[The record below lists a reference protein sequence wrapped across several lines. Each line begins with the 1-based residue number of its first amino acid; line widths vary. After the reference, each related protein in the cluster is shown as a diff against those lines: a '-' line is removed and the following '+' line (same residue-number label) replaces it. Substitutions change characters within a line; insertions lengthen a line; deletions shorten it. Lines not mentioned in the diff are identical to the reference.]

1 MKYLLLSGKVM
12 RSSTIYR
19 FEILTRIV
27 ATLFS
32 VFAIRWVWIALL
44 QNTGY
49 IERIGVTLDVMLTY
63 ATVSMILQ
71 ALYGPTIVFEISQRI
86 QNGMIAIDFQRPW
99 EYQIAML
106 SRLLGMMGAGMVT
119 VMLPVI
125 AVTAILFPVNLPE
138 TWSVWVFFLTSVML
152 GIIVQF
158 TMQFFIGL
166 LAFPFVEVWSFE
178 IMLSSAIAIF
188 SGRVLPVWIFP
199 DLLRDLI
206 YILPFRCLYDIPIQI
221 YTGTATPDQYLGLL
235 SLQAGWA
242 IALLL
247 LTKGVSRYFENKLL
261 ISGG

>member
-1 MKYLLLSGKVM
+1 MKYLLLSGKVL

-19 FEILTRIV
+19 FEILTRIL

-32 VFAIRWVWIALL
+32 VFAIRWVWITLL
-44 QNTGY
+44 QRTDY
-49 IERIGVTLDVMLTY
+49 LERIGVTLDVMLTY

-71 ALYGPTIVFEISQRI
+71 ALYSPTIVFEISQRI

-99 EYQIAML
+99 DYQMAML
-106 SRLLGMMGAGMVT
+106 FRLLGMMGAGVIT
-119 VMLPVI
+119 VMVPVI
-125 AVTAILFPVNLPE
+125 AVTTILFPVNLPDSMVV
-138 TWSVWVFFLTSVML
+138 WAVFLSSVLL
-152 GIIVQF
+152 GVIVQF

-199 DLLRDLI
+199 DWLRDLI
-206 YILPFRCLYDIPIQI
+206 HIMPFRCLYDIPIQI
-221 YTGTATPDQYLGLL
+221 YSGTAAPDQYLELL
-235 SLQAGWA
+235 SLQAAWA
-242 IALLL
+242 IGLLA
-247 LTKGVSRYFENKLL
+247 LTKGFSRYFENKLL